1 MFRLVKIG
9 IVFLALFSLDL
20 QAQDIH
26 FSQFYNSPL
35 NLNPALAGNFDGNYR
50 FAGNYRNQWSSVTI
64 PFATFSMS
72 GDARNVFGISKA
84 GAGVIFNNDNT
95 GDSRFRTTIFNV
107 AGSYGFDINGDSS
120 NRITA
125 GIQTG
130 VTNKTLSFDYYIYTK
145 ILNPISKKICF
156 IHPNIITILGSL
168 ITIPMF
174 YNLNNNQSTICFVI
188 LGFIRTILDCLDG
201 TIARSC
207 NLGSKLGAL
216 LDVLNDTIFTIFI
229 FGLFV
234 YKLYF
239 NQKNYYDKYIIIIS
253 TFLII
258 YMMSQ
263 SFNELMNIRTNTNMF
278 KYKLEKVIHDN
289 LNIITPIVLY
299 FIKQSLK

>member
-1 MFRLVKIG
+1 MPQP
-9 IVFLALFSLDL
+9 D
-20 QAQDIH
+20 
-26 FSQFYNSPL
+26 
-35 NLNPALAGNFDGNYR
+35 
-50 FAGNYRNQWSSVTI
+50 
-64 PFATFSMS
+64 
-72 GDARNVFGISKA
+72 
-84 GAGVIFNNDNT
+84 
-95 GDSRFRTTIFNV
+95 
-107 AGSYGFDINGDSS
+107 
-120 NRITA
+120 
-125 GIQTG
+125 
-130 VTNKTLSFDYYIYTK
+130 NKTLSFDYYIYTK